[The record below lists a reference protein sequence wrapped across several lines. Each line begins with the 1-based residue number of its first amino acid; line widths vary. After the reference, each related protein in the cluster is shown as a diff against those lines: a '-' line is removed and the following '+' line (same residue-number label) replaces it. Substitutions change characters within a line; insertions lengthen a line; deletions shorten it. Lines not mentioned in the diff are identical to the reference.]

1 MLKNGLLT
9 LLFAFIPG
17 AGQMYQGYMKRG
29 LSLMLMCC
37 VIGVLAALFSP
48 IAFFLLL
55 VFMYSFFDTLNLRA
69 QIALGNAPADDY
81 LVHLDPKDKRLA
93 RLLLDS
99 HKLVGWLLIA
109 FGALIAYQNL
119 IMNTLGDLVYR
130 WGHSSPVFR
139 ALYLVMDSLPDVVVC
154 VVLIVCGVW
163 LVKGPH
169 PAKKPDASKDVP
181 EDADFCEYHADEAAQ
196 PENAPLLSSPVVNE
210 NEVTDDDFDH
220 EHDE

>member
-37 VIGVLAALFSP
+37 VIGVLAMLFAPIALF
-48 IAFFLLL
+48 LML

-119 IMNTLGDLVYR
+119 IMNIFGDLVYR

-181 EDADFCEYHADEAAQ
+181 EDADFCEYHADEPDNAA
-196 PENAPLLSSPVVNE
+196 LLSSPVVNE
-210 NEVTDDDFDH
+210 NEVTDDGT

>member
-37 VIGVLAALFSP
+37 VIGVLAVLFAPIALF
-48 IAFFLLL
+48 LML

-181 EDADFCEYHADEAAQ
+181 EDADFCEYHADEPDNAA
-196 PENAPLLSSPVVNE
+196 LLSSPVVNE
-210 NEVTDDDFDH
+210 NEVTDDGT

>member
-37 VIGVLAALFSP
+37 VIGVLAMLFAPIALF
-48 IAFFLLL
+48 LML

-181 EDADFCEYHADEAAQ
+181 EDADFCEYHADEPDNAA
-196 PENAPLLSSPVVNE
+196 LLSSPVVNE
-210 NEVTDDDFDH
+210 NEVTDDGT
-220 EHDE
+220 EHNE

>member
-37 VIGVLAALFSP
+37 AICVLAVLFSP

-99 HKLVGWLLIA
+99 HKLVGWALIA
-109 FGALIAYQNL
+109 FGALIAYQSL
-119 IMNTLGDLVYR
+119 IMNILGDLVYR

-139 ALYLVMDSLPDVVVC
+139 ALYLVMASLPDVVVC

-181 EDADFCEYHADEAAQ
+181 EDADFCEYHADEADP
-196 PENAPLLSSPVVNE
+196 PEKAPLRSSPVVNE
-210 NEVTDDDFDH
+210 NEVTDDGT

>member
-37 VIGVLAALFSP
+37 VICVLAVLFSP

-139 ALYLVMDSLPDVVVC
+139 ALYLVMASLPDVVVC

-181 EDADFCEYHADEAAQ
+181 EDADFCEYHADEPDNAA
-196 PENAPLLSSPVVNE
+196 LLSSPVVNE
-210 NEVTDDDFDH
+210 NEVTDDGT

>member
-37 VIGVLAALFSP
+37 AIGVLAMLFAPIALF
-48 IAFFLLL
+48 LML

-99 HKLVGWLLIA
+99 HKLVGWALIA
-109 FGALIAYQNL
+109 FGALIAYQSL
-119 IMNTLGDLVYR
+119 IMNILGDLVYR

-181 EDADFCEYHADEAAQ
+181 EDADFCEYHADEAD
-196 PENAPLLSSPVVNE
+196 PLEKAPLRSFPVVNE
-210 NEVTDDDFDH
+210 NEVTDDGT

>member
-1 MLKNGLLT
+1 MMKNGILT
-9 LLFAFIPG
+9 FLFAFCPG

-29 LSLMLMCC
+29 LSLITMFC
-37 VIGVLAALFSP
+37 VAFGAGTLLGVLYVAMP
-48 IAFFLLL
+48 I
-55 VFMYSFFDTLNLRA
+55 VWMYSFFDTFNLRA
-69 QIALGNAPADDY
+69 QIIADTAPEDDY
-81 LVHLDPKDKRLA
+81 LVHFDPRDKRLA
-93 RLLLDS
+93 RALLDS

-139 ALYLVMDSLPDVVVC
+139 ALYLVMASLPDVVVC

-169 PAKKPDASKDVP
+169 PAKKPDASKDAP

-196 PENAPLLSSPVVNE
+196 PENAPLLSGPVVNE

>member
-37 VIGVLAALFSP
+37 AIGVLAMLFAPIALF
-48 IAFFLLL
+48 LML

-109 FGALIAYQNL
+109 FGALISYQNL
-119 IMNTLGDLVYR
+119 IMNIFGDLVYR

-139 ALYLVMDSLPDVVVC
+139 ALYLVMASLPDVVVC

-181 EDADFCEYHADEAAQ
+181 EDADFCEYHADEPDNAA
-196 PENAPLLSSPVVNE
+196 LLSSPVVNE
-210 NEVTDDDFDH
+210 NEVTDDGT

>member
-37 VIGVLAALFSP
+37 AICVLAVLFSP

-99 HKLVGWLLIA
+99 HKLVGWALIA
-109 FGALIAYQNL
+109 FGALIAYQSL
-119 IMNTLGDLVYR
+119 IMNILGDLVYR

-181 EDADFCEYHADEAAQ
+181 EDADFCEYHADEPDNAA
-196 PENAPLLSSPVVNE
+196 LLSSPVVNE
-210 NEVTDDDFDH
+210 NEVTDDGT